1 MGSPMPENR
10 FASILRS
17 ELAELEAYEPLPGRF
32 DIRLDAN
39 ESPPLISPEA
49 SAALARAIVP
59 TEWNRYPDPRA
70 VELREALAERAGA
83 RPDEILVGAGSD
95 EVIALLLAALD
106 RPRARAAAPSILVP
120 SPTFVMYQL
129 SARARGFRVLAVPLD
144 RDWDL
149 DVAGMRKAI
158 EIGRPNVIFIASP
171 NNPTSMRMSRDRIE
185 AVIEAATEALVIVDE
200 AYAAFAPEAEAT
212 SLREHPNV
220 ALLGTLSKL
229 GFASLR
235 VGWMVGPAEL
245 VREIDKVR
253 QPYNVP
259 VPSQRGALFV
269 LRELGAEVDR
279 VRELV
284 VAERTRLSAELTALG
299 FEVSPSAANFLW
311 IKTRRPAAEVWG
323 ELAARRILVKSFHKT
338 GGRLANQIRITVGL
352 PAENDRLL
360 AEIASCA

>member
-1 MGSPMPENR
+1 MASPMSESR
-10 FASILRS
+10 FAPILRS
-17 ELAELEAYEPLPGRF
+17 ELSELQAYEPLAGNF
-32 DIRLDAN
+32 EIRLDAN

-49 SAALARAIVP
+49 SAALARASVP
-59 TEWNRYPDPRA
+59 TEWNRYPDSRA
-70 VELREALAERAGA
+70 VELREALAEHVGA
-83 RPDEILVGAGSD
+83 RADEILVGAGSD
-95 EVIALLLAALD
+95 EVIALLLTALD
-106 RPRARAAAPSILVP
+106 RPRARASAPSILIP

-149 DVAGMRKAI
+149 DVAGMQKAI

-171 NNPTSMRMSRDRIE
+171 NNPTSMRLSHDRIE
-185 AVIEAATEALVIVDE
+185 AVIQAANEALVILDE

-212 SLREHPNV
+212 FFRKHPNV

-245 VREIDKVR
+245 VRELDKVR
-253 QPYNVP
+253 QPFNLS

-269 LRELGAEVDR
+269 LRELGAEVLRMRD
-279 VRELV
+279 LV
-284 VAERTRLSAELTALG
+284 VAERARLSAELTALG
-299 FEVSPSAANFLW
+299 FEVSPSAANFVW
-311 IKTRRPAAEVWG
+311 IKTQRPAEEVWS
-323 ELAARRILVKSFHKT
+323 ELAARRILVKSFHTT
-338 GGRLANQIRITVGL
+338 GGRLAHQLRITVGL